1 MNIRDCLR
9 LELLRSENLDS
20 RIRVPGGVQ
29 GARVEKREQ
38 GNNVGSLVARDGL
51 VDGNRKQRLVDE
63 ARGNGKI
70 MRRP

>member
-9 LELLRSENLDS
+9 LELLRSK
-20 RIRVPGGVQ
+20 RISTLGSVFQEGCKEQ
-29 GARVEKREQ
+29 GLKRQ